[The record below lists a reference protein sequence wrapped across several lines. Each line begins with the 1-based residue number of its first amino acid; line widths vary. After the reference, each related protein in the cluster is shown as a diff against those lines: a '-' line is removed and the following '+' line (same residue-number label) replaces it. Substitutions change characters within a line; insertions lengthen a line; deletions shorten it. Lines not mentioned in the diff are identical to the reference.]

1 MSIDYLGTDKSFSE
15 ATIHDGTV
23 YLAPR
28 VAANFP
34 ATAGEQTRQILA
46 EIDACLERCGTS
58 KRKLLSATIYCA
70 DARLFSEVDA
80 IWDAW
85 VPWHDPPA
93 LSQLVAKLPSARC
106 RVAIQVVAGL

>member
-1 MSIDYLGTDKSFSE
+1 MSINYFEADKHSSQ
-15 ATIHDGTV
+15 ATVHDGTV
-23 YLAPR
+23 YLAPH
-28 VAANFP
+28 VATNFP
-34 ATAGEQTRQILA
+34 ATAGEQARQILA
-46 EIDACLERCGTS
+46 AIDASLERCGTS
-58 KRKLLSATIYCA
+58 KRKLLSATITCA

-93 LSQLVAKLPSARC
+93 LTQLVAKLPAAQC

>member
-1 MSIDYLGTDKSFSE
+1 M
-15 ATIHDGTV
+15 TIAMNLITTYAGSMMEGFLPKGWD
-23 YLAPR
+23 LAK
-28 VAANFP
+28 
-34 ATAGEQTRQILA
+34 
-46 EIDACLERCGTS
+46 IDACLERSGTS

-93 LSQLVAKLPSARC
+93 LTQLVAKLPSARC

>member
-1 MSIDYLGTDKSFSE
+1 MSGTKGSAATAAGTD
-15 ATIHDGTV
+15 H
-23 YLAPR
+23 
-28 VAANFP
+28 

-46 EIDACLERCGTS
+46 KIDACLERSGTS

-93 LSQLVAKLPSARC
+93 LTQLVAKLPSARC